1 MLSITAFQMLWSR
14 RGLSKEVF
22 QQRGLQNR
30 GGRREE
36 RGRGLSVRLAGRW
49 GQSCGV
55 GNDLHFGEI
64 WTPVQSWAPSC
75 WRWWARSLR
84 ALRHLSCSHLAGQGA
99 GCMAWA
105 CRPGL
110 GLDFLSCVTSAF
122 CWYLGMEDSV
132 LGVPDM

>member
-1 MLSITAFQMLWSR
+1 MIFTLGKSGHLFR
-14 RGLSKEVF
+14 V
-22 QQRGLQNR
+22 GLQAAGD
-30 GGRREE
+30 GGQ
-36 RGRGLSVRLAGRW
+36 G
-49 GQSCGV
+49 
-55 GNDLHFGEI
+55 
-64 WTPVQSWAPSC
+64 
-75 WRWWARSLR
+75 SLR

-132 LGVPDM
+132 LGVPDI